1 MVNRGQEGGG
11 GGGVRTDEESIK
23 SEDSTKDL
31 TVCSDGKRESAM
43 DASQTDSV
51 SSVAGSPR
59 SAGPRS
65 SSSPSMSVS
74 NNNNNNN
81 NKVNEEIRLQRQQ
94 QQQEEEEEEEEETN
108 HGNVSQS
115 DSLDVNERIRLIHL
129 EFECKKEE
137 VVVQKKE
144 RKDMNKK
151 ELAHC
156 VFVEDDHGVETIFEL
171 PNGTSEIEKKENN
184 YKVSHVDDI
193 RTENHSQSPKKN
205 TSSTHVC
212 DEKNDIMNR
221 NGLERELYTTAS
233 MESNVSVSGNSSS
246 GGSNSSSSCIAAAKE
261 LILSVTKEEE
271 EEEDHGRR
279 SDNVSKPNH
288 ENRRHDPL
296 DKSQITAIAD
306 NNSNNNNKK
315 IITESSIVDESNKD
329 DGEHIDGNNIPLD
342 KQHKT
347 KRVLKTPLRIATSV
361 PSDSSIRNDAIKSPM
376 RCESPGM
383 RRRREELGRSHR
395 SIRELEEQL
404 YQTEIDY
411 QHQRQQQQQQLQ
423 LAQNQVVNTQSQH
436 SIDRFVEAPEI
447 QDCGQSLSSTTS
459 STISSFGLLHNS
471 SRTLLS
477 SSNAA
482 IDNDCS
488 SDDKVSNVSNNRDQP
503 RKNDVTV
510 LRKAFSG
517 QRDSSSIIPSEEDAS
532 NTQPVS
538 SWGTPKAANR
548 SSPTIERDDENGG
561 GGGGGGGANGQAG
574 NNGGSSGNHPAVHR
588 HTNTSDENE
597 MRDQR
602 SGPLVEIINGE
613 IVIQESSIIVGGRKT
628 TEEVDR
634 ELEGGIIEEENT
646 ALTATYT
653 SFTNR
658 EKVKRWTVDETKKF
672 YLALRQC
679 GTDFSTM
686 ENFFDGTDGGK
697 KRSRKELKCKYNRES
712 RKHPKLIDMA
722 MDPKVQLPYDLSV
735 FGELDMEAVVVGRNK
750 TGDGVVLPKDS
761 QTPISV
767 TPASSVVTMVN
778 HEEEEQGGKQ
788 EGEEENSNA
797 QEVVVS
803 QQTTHAMD
811 VECMNNDNNNNDTS
825 IEKEAIG
832 AVVEAGDA
840 IILDETTKE
849 DTANKH
855 LSSIPLLAPGAA
867 KKKKMK
873 PKFRAKPN
881 AV

>member
-1 MVNRGQEGGG
+1 
-11 GGGVRTDEESIK
+11 
-23 SEDSTKDL
+23 
-31 TVCSDGKRESAM
+31 
-43 DASQTDSV
+43 
-51 SSVAGSPR
+51 
-59 SAGPRS
+59 
-65 SSSPSMSVS
+65 
-74 NNNNNNN
+74 
-81 NKVNEEIRLQRQQ
+81 
-94 QQQEEEEEEEEETN
+94 
-108 HGNVSQS
+108 
-115 DSLDVNERIRLIHL
+115 
-129 EFECKKEE
+129 
-137 VVVQKKE
+137 
-144 RKDMNKK
+144 MNKK

-436 SIDRFVEAPEI
+436 SIDRFFEAPEI

-561 GGGGGGGANGQAG
+561 GGGGGREIDALKAYY
-574 NNGGSSGNHPAVHR
+574 
-588 HTNTSDENE
+588 EE
-597 MRDQR
+597 KLMWQR
-602 SGPLVEIINGE
+602 RTHEHQIDEIIEQLNSIESNYGSE
-613 IVIQESSIIVGGRKT
+613 ILSLQKRLSQKEIMTEVLTNSLSEIKQQHELVIAKM
-628 TEEVDR
+628 EEARNEVQSANDR
-634 ELEGGIIEEENT
+634 YT
-646 ALTATYT
+646 ALKYRME
-653 SFTNR
+653 R
-658 EKVKRWTVDETKKF
+658 EKTEAVETACNEIRNAAESQFASAQKTFIKLKQDYVATCEDRNALKKQCNELAGKVDTLEAKARSYQNKITKLVAEGAEAKAEMATEKAD
-672 YLALRQC
+672 ALKMKQAY
-679 GTDFSTM
+679 T
-686 ENFFDGTDGGK
+686 E
-697 KRSRKELKCKYNRES
+697 
-712 RKHPKLIDMA
+712 
-722 MDPKVQLPYDLSV
+722 KVQV
-735 FGELDMEAVVVGRNK
+735 F
-750 TGDGVVLPKDS
+750 
-761 QTPISV
+761 
-767 TPASSVVTMVN
+767 
-778 HEEEEQGGKQ
+778 
-788 EGEEENSNA
+788 
-797 QEVVVS
+797 
-803 QQTTHAMD
+803 
-811 VECMNNDNNNNDTS
+811 
-825 IEKEAIG
+825 IEKEKDVERRIAKANRDCEEAYALLQEAIKEKE
-832 AVVEAGDA
+832 ALKKENADLQSVCEELMSIVE
-840 IILDETTKE
+840 ETHGVTK
-849 DTANKH
+849 
-855 LSSIPLLAPGAA
+855 
-867 KKKKMK
+867 
-873 PKFRAKPN
+873 
-881 AV
+881 

>member
-1 MVNRGQEGGG
+1 MSSINNNQDNQVHTNDASTTAPSVIPLVAATAAATSSQNKRQTLKQKLRVRPIRSLQKNTQRKVLPSAIVGLSSKTTTTPVAAGAASVNGGSDDDPKIRVITQPISTSTTTTTVASNDNANSNTTNEGHFSAKQQDGLMKSSTMHKRSMLHSSLPLRTTATTVNTLSSNVRKGQSIIHVGSAMISNSKKQSSSLHHVAATIHQGKDKDSY
-11 GGGVRTDEESIK
+11 TDEIVDPSTQSSSAAGIETKNHLPSIIGTVNDDDDD
-23 SEDSTKDL
+23 ENEIPDST
-31 TVCSDGKRESAM
+31 
-43 DASQTDSV
+43 
-51 SSVAGSPR
+51 
-59 SAGPRS
+59 
-65 SSSPSMSVS
+65 
-74 NNNNNNN
+74 
-81 NKVNEEIRLQRQQ
+81 
-94 QQQEEEEEEEEETN
+94 
-108 HGNVSQS
+108 
-115 DSLDVNERIRLIHL
+115 
-129 EFECKKEE
+129 
-137 VVVQKKE
+137 
-144 RKDMNKK
+144 
-151 ELAHC
+151 
-156 VFVEDDHGVETIFEL
+156 
-171 PNGTSEIEKKENN
+171 
-184 YKVSHVDDI
+184 
-193 RTENHSQSPKKN
+193 
-205 TSSTHVC
+205 
-212 DEKNDIMNR
+212 
-221 NGLERELYTTAS
+221 
-233 MESNVSVSGNSSS
+233 
-246 GGSNSSSSCIAAAKE
+246 
-261 LILSVTKEEE
+261 
-271 EEEDHGRR
+271 
-279 SDNVSKPNH
+279 
-288 ENRRHDPL
+288 
-296 DKSQITAIAD
+296 
-306 NNSNNNNKK
+306 
-315 IITESSIVDESNKD
+315 
-329 DGEHIDGNNIPLD
+329 
-342 KQHKT
+342 
-347 KRVLKTPLRIATSV
+347 
-361 PSDSSIRNDAIKSPM
+361 
-376 RCESPGM
+376 
-383 RRRREELGRSHR
+383 
-395 SIRELEEQL
+395 
-404 YQTEIDY
+404 
-411 QHQRQQQQQQLQ
+411 
-423 LAQNQVVNTQSQH
+423 AQ
-436 SIDRFVEAPEI
+436 
-447 QDCGQSLSSTTS
+447 
-459 STISSFGLLHNS
+459 
-471 SRTLLS
+471 
-477 SSNAA
+477 
-482 IDNDCS
+482 
-488 SDDKVSNVSNNRDQP
+488 
-503 RKNDVTV
+503 
-510 LRKAFSG
+510 
-517 QRDSSSIIPSEEDAS
+517 EDAS
-532 NTQPVS
+532 SNNQIEITPYQHLGLIDPSLNIAPPKPNEKTMKDFCSKFKLPKS
-538 SWGTPKAANR
+538 SKGGN
-548 SSPTIERDDENGG
+548 SNGG

-574 NNGGSSGNHPAVHR
+574 NNGGSSGNHPVVHR

-881 AV
+881 AVNAKGAMPPKRIVK